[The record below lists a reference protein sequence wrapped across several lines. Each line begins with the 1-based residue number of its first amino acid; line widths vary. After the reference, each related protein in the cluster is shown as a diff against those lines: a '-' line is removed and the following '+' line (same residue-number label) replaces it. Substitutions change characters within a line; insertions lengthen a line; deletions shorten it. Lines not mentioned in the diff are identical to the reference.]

1 MCFLHLNIHQEK
13 KGAFPNS
20 YFIKPGPFEYFTV
33 AQTVK
38 NVWDLN
44 ILSAVYSVG
53 NTVWREAWDDSLLSH
68 PESSSLSLSEFL
80 LWHEK
85 RDRKSF
91 SQKRDIL
98 CLSYNCLMKKN
109 NLFQLMNVN

>member
-38 NVWDLN
+38 NVWDLKEN
-44 ILSAVYSVG
+44 IA
-53 NTVWREAWDDSLLSH
+53 
-68 PESSSLSLSEFL
+68 LSEVNKIQKDKCHLFL
-80 LWHEK
+80 RICE
-85 RDRKSF
+85 S
-91 SQKRDIL
+91 
-98 CLSYNCLMKKN
+98 
-109 NLFQLMNVN
+109 